1 MDVCDEYCIS
11 SGTTVHI
18 TATAIKIPAT
28 AYITRN
34 RRRMRAYARY
44 SWATST
50 SRSNEGATSVILPY
64 AQAAKLRF
72 VLRAR
77 TMMIEAPPMHSTAMT
92 PRMAMPMAP
101 VNGSWVMLL
110 MLRYTQRLSSP

>member
-1 MDVCDEYCIS
+1 MDVCDAYCIS
-11 SGTTVHI
+11 SGTTVHT

-34 RRRMRAYARY
+34 RRCIRACARY
-44 SWATST
+44 SLATST
-50 SRSNEGATSVILPY
+50 SCSNEGATGVIRPY
-64 AQAAKLRF
+64 VQAAKLRF

-77 TMMIEAPPMHSTAMT
+77 TMMIEAPPMHSTATT

-101 VNGSWVMLL
+101 VSGNWVMLL
-110 MLRYTQRLSSP
+110 MLRYA